1 MELLSACPVCDN
13 ETFTVF
19 LECPD
24 HFLSKEIFAISK
36 CNNCGF
42 LFTNPRP
49 KARKLSSY
57 YKSDDYISHSNSRK
71 GFQNLLYQW
80 VRNYTIAGKLKLI
93 NTYKQ
98 QGSILD
104 IGCATG
110 EFLNY
115 CKTKKWNAL
124 GIEPDE
130 SARQKGIEKYSLVI
144 EDESHL
150 TTISK
155 DSFDVITMWH
165 VLEHVPL
172 LNERIDQL
180 HKLLRADGYLFIAVP
195 NANSQ
200 DAKFYNSFWAAYDV
214 PRHLYHF
221 TKDTIALLFSKHSF
235 DLAKIVPMKF
245 DAYYVSMLSEKH
257 IHLKNSFFN
266 GFLSGF
272 KSNRSARQNGE
283 YSSMIY
289 VFKKTSAQF

>member
-13 ETFTVF
+13 ETFTTF

-24 HFLSKEIFAISK
+24 HFLSKEIFTISK
-36 CNNCGF
+36 CQNCGF

-49 KARKLSSY
+49 ETDKLSSY
-57 YKSDDYISHSNSRK
+57 YKSEEYISHSNSRK
-71 GFQNLLYQW
+71 GFQNLLYQR
-80 VRNYTIAGKLKLI
+80 VRNFTISRKLKMI
-93 NTYKQ
+93 HGFKK
-98 QGSILD
+98 QGSLLD

-110 EFLNY
+110 EFLNF
-115 CKTKKWNAL
+115 CKKNNWNVE

-130 SARQKGIEKYSLVI
+130 SARQNGISNYALKI
-144 EDESHL
+144 GDENHL
-150 TTISK
+150 NNILPV
-155 DSFDVITMWH
+155 SFDVITMWH

-180 HKLLRADGYLFIAVP
+180 QKLLRPDGYLFIAVP
-195 NANSQ
+195 NANSP
-200 DAKFYNSFWAAYDV
+200 DAKLYGSYWAAYDV

-221 TKDTIALLFSKHSF
+221 TPETITRIFSKHNFS
-235 DLAKIVPMKF
+235 LIKTVPMKF

-257 IHLKNSFFN
+257 MHLKNAFFN

-272 KSNRSARQNGE
+272 VSNRAARKNGA

-289 VFKKTSAQF
+289 VFHKTIA